1 MVNLYYYKTS
11 NNQRFIM
18 FMWPLQRGEAHL
30 WPSGSSEPA
39 ATSGSADE
47 TKSEYICILYN

>member
-1 MVNLYYYKTS
+1 MVNLDYHKTS

-30 WPSGSSEPA
+30 WPSGQFR
-39 ATSGSADE
+39 T
-47 TKSEYICILYN
+47 YCHIRQCWWN

>member
-1 MVNLYYYKTS
+1 MVNLHYYKTS

-47 TKSEYICILYN
+47 TKSEYTCVLYN